1 MLETASTFASAA
13 HEGRA
18 PVRRA
23 CRVAVIWIDWY
34 PYHVARFRG
43 LAGHP
48 ELVGEVAGIELVG
61 GVGVH
66 AGLRFRE
73 ELPEDLAHNVHTLLP
88 GTNWADAGQ
97 MRLAYLLWRK
107 LDELNPK
114 VVLVPGYYTLPA
126 IAAALWARLHR
137 RKGVLMTE
145 STREDHTR
153 SRFKEAAKGLGVRA
167 LFPWAV
173 AGGRRHRHY
182 LAALG
187 FPAYRTMRFY
197 DVVDNAGLGRAATQ
211 LRRTGRRGH
220 ADYGLPERYFLYVG
234 RLAPEKNIGGPGG
247 LLGAYLAYR
256 NVGGRWPLVLVG
268 DGPERETLARQAANS
283 PYAKDI
289 HFAGHKG
296 SAELGPYY
304 AFAGC
309 FVLPS
314 SREPWGLVVNEAMA
328 CGLPV
333 IVSSSCGC
341 ADDLVATG
349 HNGFTFDPARSG
361 ELQASLLAME
371 ALTPHEWAH
380 MGSLSLER
388 IQDYSPEAFGAEIAG
403 IAYADITSG
412 TVAARRPA

>member
-1 MLETASTFASAA
+1 MLETASTFAAAA
-13 HEGRA
+13 HGGRA
-18 PVRRA
+18 PLRRA

-43 LAGHP
+43 LAGNP
-48 ELVGEVAGIELVG
+48 ELAGEVAGIELVG

-73 ELPEDLAHNVHTLLP
+73 EMPQDLAQNVHTLLP

-97 MRLAYLLWRK
+97 MRLARLLWRK
-107 LDELNPK
+107 LDELNPE

-126 IAAALWARLHR
+126 VAAALWARLHG
-137 RKGVLMTE
+137 RKGVLMSE
-145 STREDHTR
+145 STREDHAR
-153 SRFKEAAKGLGVRA
+153 SRFKEAVKGLGIRA

-187 FPAYRTMRFY
+187 FAAERTMGFY
-197 DVVDNAGLGRAATQ
+197 DVVNNAGLRRAAAE
-211 LRRTGRRGH
+211 LRRTGRAAYR
-220 ADYGLPERYFLYVG
+220 LPERYFLYVG

-247 LLGAYLAYR
+247 LVQAYLAYR
-256 NVGGRWPLVLVG
+256 NAGGRWPLVLVG
-268 DGPERETLARQAANS
+268 DGPEREALARQAAGS
-283 PYAKDI
+283 LYAKDI

-296 SAELGPYY
+296 SAELGLYY

-314 SREPWGLVVNEAMA
+314 TREPWGLVVNEAMA

-333 IVSSSCGC
+333 IVSSRCGC

-349 HNGFTFDPARSG
+349 QNGFTFNPARPG

-371 ALTPHEWAH
+371 ALTPEEWAR
-380 MGSLSLER
+380 MGAQSLEQ
-388 IQDYSPEAFGAEIAG
+388 IAGYSPEAFGAEIAG
-403 IAYADITSG
+403 IANADTAPGIAG
-412 TVAARRPA
+412 ERRPA